1 MPKKPLVSIIIPY
14 HKKKNFFKLTIDS
27 IKNQSFQNFEVILI
41 YDDTDLSELSFVKK
55 KLRKIKNKKILLN
68 KRILGAG
75 FSRNKGISKSRGTYI
90 TFCDADDTWNKNKL
104 KYQLVFMKENELTF
118 SHTSYDII
126 DYKNKKIG
134 MFKVKTKIT
143 YDDLI
148 KSCDIGLSSVMV
160 SRSLLKNNL
169 FSNLKTKEDYLL
181 WFKLNKHLRSFVGI
195 NRSLVYWRQLEKSLS
210 SSNIQKLSDAFKLYK
225 NHLNL
230 SFFFSI
236 YCVYR
241 LSMYALIKKYI
252 IYSKL

>member
-68 KRILGAG
+68 KQILGAG

-104 KYQLVFMKENELTF
+104 KYQLIFMKENELTF

-148 KSCDIGLSSVMV
+148 KSCDIGLSTVMLKK
-160 SRSLLKNNL
+160 SLISKKNS
-169 FSNLKTKEDYLL
+169 FCKLKTKEDYFL
-181 WFKLNKHLRSFVGI
+181 WLNMIK
-195 NRSLVYWRQLEKSLS
+195 SLKVIYGLNKSLS
-210 SSNIQKLSDAFKLYK
+210 SWRFVEGSLSNSLYQKLIDAFRLYNSYEK
-225 NHLNL
+225 YNFLISL
-230 SFFFSI
+230 FFVI
-236 YCVYR
+236 R
-241 LSMYALIKKYI
+241 LSLYALVKKVKI
-252 IYSKL
+252 FK